1 MVLFMSEK
9 LITIL
14 HVAPFFVILT
24 LVAGSFLYQKI
35 TKNSITFDLSPTI
48 LLLTSIGIA
57 FGFSTHQ
64 PHHHHG
70 GFTSCY
76 VCLGYA
82 SILALLAYNKMRA
95 TKKAV
100 KKA

>member
-1 MVLFMSEK
+1 MFEK
-9 LITIL
+9 LVSIL

-24 LVAGSFLYQKI
+24 LVGSSFLYQKI
-35 TKNSITFDLSPTI
+35 TKNSITFNLHPTI

-57 FGFSTHQ
+57 FGFGT
-64 PHHHHG
+64 HHHDHG

-82 SILALLAYNKMRA
+82 TILALLAYNMMRA
-95 TKKAV
+95 TKKITQ
-100 KKA
+100 KI